1 MSLSSTCIK
10 RPVLATVLNLLLVIV
25 GSIGLLYLGVRDY
38 PSVDPPVIS
47 VSTSFVGANADV
59 IETQITEPLESA
71 INGIQGIRSL
81 SSTSRDG
88 QSRITIEFELS
99 VDLET
104 AAKDVRDKVSG
115 TLRRLPQDIDP
126 PTVYKADADAQPIFA
141 VSLRSGQR
149 SLIDLSTYAERYYK
163 ERLQTIPGVSSVDIW
178 GEKRYSVRLR
188 MDPALLAAHR
198 LTPMDVQSAVEKENI
213 ELPSGR
219 VEGDNTE
226 LTIRTLG
233 RLMSIDDFNNLVIS
247 REGSKIVRFKDIGS
261 AEVDAENTRSI
272 AKRNGVP
279 RVRCALIPQ
288 PGAN

>member
-10 RPVLATVLNLLLVIV
+10 RPVLATVLNLILVIV

-104 AAKDVRDKVSG
+104 AANDVRDKVSG

-126 PTVYKADADAQPIFA
+126 PTVYKADADAQPILLFLC
-141 VSLRSGQR
+141 V
-149 SLIDLSTYAERYYK
+149 
-163 ERLQTIPGVSSVDIW
+163 VVN
-178 GEKRYSVRLR
+178 VR
-188 MDPALLAAHR
+188 
-198 LTPMDVQSAVEKENI
+198 
-213 ELPSGR
+213 
-219 VEGDNTE
+219 
-226 LTIRTLG
+226 
-233 RLMSIDDFNNLVIS
+233 
-247 REGSKIVRFKDIGS
+247 
-261 AEVDAENTRSI
+261 
-272 AKRNGVP
+272 
-279 RVRCALIPQ
+279 
-288 PGAN
+288 